1 MRVVVVGAARTGISV
16 ARFCAAR
23 GDEVVVN
30 DKTEAIR
37 AFQLPAGVKL
47 ELGGHPRALF
57 ESADLIV
64 ISPGVPTDLP
74 ELEAARKK
82 GVEVIGEIELAARQV
97 TGPIVAITG
106 TNGKS
111 TTTALCGEICG
122 GFTGGNLGTPFIEAA
137 GSKDICVVEVSSFQL
152 ETIVTFRPK
161 VAVLLNITPDHLDRY
176 RDMAEYVAA
185 KRRIFENQTPAEF
198 AIVNAADPVA
208 LECAAGTRAKTFRFT
223 STSKTDQGAF
233 LDGGDIVLRLGPHAQ
248 RGAGRDDDEERYPL
262 VELQLVGRHNAENA
276 MAAFLA
282 ARLVGI
288 SSERVR
294 EAARHFR
301 ALPHRM
307 ELVGESKSGVRY
319 YDDSKGTNVGAVAAS
334 LDGFPRP
341 YILIAGGKHKGGS
354 YAPLRKVLQSARALV
369 LIGEAA
375 PLMYEEL
382 HDVVDTHRA
391 ATLEEAVEKSAA
403 LSKAGDAVVLS
414 PACSSFDMFRNYEH
428 RSEVFRA
435 AVRKVTQ

>member
-1 MRVVVVGAARTGISV
+1 M
-16 ARFCAAR
+16 
-23 GDEVVVN
+23 VN

-37 AFQLPAGVKL
+37 AFQLPPGVKL

-57 ESADLIV
+57 EAADLIV
-64 ISPGVPTDLP
+64 ISPGVPTNLP

-137 GSKDICVVEVSSFQL
+137 GRTDINVVEVSSFQL
-152 ETIVTFRPK
+152 ETIVTFRPR

-185 KRRIFENQTPAEF
+185 KARIFENQTPGDF
-198 AIVNAADPVA
+198 AIVNGSDPVA
-208 LECAAGTRAKTFRFT
+208 LECAAGTRARTLRFT
-223 STSKTDQGAF
+223 SSGKTDQGAF
-233 LDGGDIVLRLGPHAQ
+233 LDGGDIVLRID
-248 RGAGRDDDEERYPL
+248 REERYPL
-262 VELQLVGRHNAENA
+262 SELQLVGRHNAENA

-288 SSERVR
+288 APDRVR
-294 EAARHFR
+294 QIAKSFK

-307 ELVGESKSGVRY
+307 ELVGQSPADVRY

-334 LDGFPRP
+334 LEGFPRP
-341 YILIAGGKHKGGS
+341 FVLIAGGKHKGGS
-354 YAPLRKVLQSARALV
+354 YAPLRKVMRHARALV
-369 LIGEAA
+369 LIGEAG
-375 PLMYEEL
+375 PLMQKEL
-382 HDVVDTHRA
+382 SDVVDTHRA
-391 ATLEEAVEKSAA
+391 ASLDEAVDKAA
-403 LSKAGDAVVLS
+403 ELAKPGDAVVLS

-435 AVRKVTQ
+435 AVRRVTQ

>member
-1 MRVVVVGAARTGISV
+1 VRVVVVGAAKTGIAV

-23 GDEVVVN
+23 GDEVVIN
-30 DKTEAIR
+30 DQTEAIR
-37 AFQLPAGVKL
+37 AFQLPASVKL
-47 ELGGHPRALF
+47 ELGGHPAALF
-57 ESADLIV
+57 ELANLIV

-74 ELEAARKK
+74 ELVAARRA

-137 GSKDICVVEVSSFQL
+137 GTRDICVVEVSSFQL
-152 ETIVTFRPK
+152 ETIVSFRPR

-185 KRRIFENQTPAEF
+185 KRRIFENQTAADF
-198 AIVNAADPVA
+198 AIVNAQDPVA
-208 LECAAGTRAKTFRFT
+208 LECAAGTRAKTLRFT
-223 STSKTDQGAF
+223 STGRTDQGAF
-233 LDGGDIVLRLGPHAQ
+233 LDGGDIVLRL
-248 RGAGRDDDEERYPL
+248 DTEERYPL
-262 VELQLVGRHNAENA
+262 GELQLVGRHNAENA

-288 SSERVR
+288 APDRVR
-294 EAARHFR
+294 AVAKTFR

-307 ELVGESKSGVRY
+307 ELVGESATGVRY

-341 YILIAGGKHKGGS
+341 FVLIAGGKHKGGAD
-354 YAPLRKVLQSARALV
+354 APLRNVLRQARALV

-375 PLMYEEL
+375 PLMQEEL
-382 HDVVDTHRA
+382 SDVVATHRV
-391 ATLEEAVEKSAA
+391 ATLEEAVEKSAQ
-403 LSKAGDAVVLS
+403 LTKPGDAVVMS

>member
-16 ARFCAAR
+16 AKFCAAR

-37 AFQLPAGVKL
+37 AFQLPTGVKL

-74 ELEAARKK
+74 ELDAARKK
-82 GVEVIGEIELAARQV
+82 GVEVIGEIELAAQQV

-137 GSKDICVVEVSSFQL
+137 GTKEISVVEVSSFQL

-176 RDMAEYVAA
+176 RGMAEYVAA
-185 KRRIFENQTPAEF
+185 KRRIFENQTPDDF

-208 LECAAGTRAKTFRFT
+208 LECAAGTRAKTYRFT

-233 LDGGDIVLRLGPHAQ
+233 LDGGDIVLRID
-248 RGAGRDDDEERYPL
+248 REERYPL
-262 VELQLVGRHNAENA
+262 AELPLVGRHNAENA

-282 ARLVGI
+282 ARLAGI

-294 EAARHFR
+294 ETAKHFR

-307 ELVGESKSGVRY
+307 ELVGESAAGVRY

-354 YAPLRKVLQSARALV
+354 YAPLRKVLKSARALV

-375 PLMYEEL
+375 PLMYDEL

-391 ATLEEAVEKSAA
+391 ATLEEAVDKSAQLA
-403 LSKAGDAVVLS
+403 KAGDAVVLS

-435 AVRKVTQ
+435 AVRKVTT

>member
-16 ARFCAAR
+16 AKFCAAR

-47 ELGGHPRALF
+47 ELGGHPRGLF

-137 GSKDICVVEVSSFQL
+137 GTKEICVVEVSSFQL

-185 KRRIFENQTPAEF
+185 KRRIFENQTPDDF

-233 LDGGDIVLRLGPHAQ
+233 LDGGDIVLRING
-248 RGAGRDDDEERYPL
+248 EERYPL
-262 VELQLVGRHNAENA
+262 SELPLVGRHNAENA

-294 EAARHFR
+294 AAAKQFR

-307 ELVGESKSGVRY
+307 ELVGESKTGVRY

-354 YAPLRKVLQSARALV
+354 YAPLRKVLKSARALV

-375 PLMYEEL
+375 PLMYDEL
-382 HDVVDTHRA
+382 SDVVDTHRA
-391 ATLEEAVEKSAA
+391 ATLEEAVEQSAKLA
-403 LSKAGDAVVLS
+403 HAGDAVVLS

-435 AVRKVTQ
+435 AVRKVTP